1 MPYYASNI
9 SEPIIVR
16 FLKILLKTEPV
27 TVNHLDRQQVD
38 TIKTSEKDRQD
49 TFQNILYS
57 NSEFKKKILGFYN
70 T

>member
-1 MPYYASNI
+1 MPYYVSNI

-38 TIKTSEKDRQD
+38 TIKTSEKDGQD